1 MRGRLDH
8 LAIQSNDPER
18 LASFY
23 GKTLRM
29 AAAPLDR
36 GWICRG
42 PDRCVIIVP
51 GEPNR
56 LDFAAYR
63 VTDSRDLAGLRARL
77 RRARVAPEASPTSLF
92 SPGAVAL
99 RDPDGNLLVFGLPR
113 ARAAAMS
120 GPPARL
126 QHVVVATRA
135 IDRMVAFYTE
145 VIGLRVSDDVRDAE
159 GGLRTCFL
167 RSDEEHHSFAVFQ
180 AAENR
185 FDHHCYE
192 VGDWNLIRDW
202 ADHFAA
208 QRVGLVWGPG
218 RHGPGNNLFAFIHDP
233 DGNWIEISAE
243 LEVVADNRPVGAWPH
258 EERTLNSWGKGLL
271 RS

>member
-1 MRGRLDH
+1 VRGRLDH
-8 LAIQSNDPER
+8 LAIRSSDPER

-23 GKTLRM
+23 GKTLSM
-29 AAAPLDR
+29 TAAPRDG

-42 PDRCVIIVP
+42 PDRCLLFTP
-51 GEPNR
+51 GEANR

-63 VTDSRDLAGLRARL
+63 VADAQELAGLRARL
-77 RRARVAPEASPTSLF
+77 RAARVAPVASPTSLF
-92 SPGAVAL
+92 SPGAVAV
-99 RDPDGNLLVFGLPR
+99 RDPDGNLLVFGQPR
-113 ARAAAMS
+113 ARAAALP

-135 IDRMVAFYTE
+135 IDRMIAFYTE
-145 VIGLRVSDDVRDAE
+145 VIGLRVSDEVRDAE
-159 GGLRTCFL
+159 GVLRTCFL

-180 AAENR
+180 AAEDR

-192 VGDWNLIRDW
+192 VGDWALIRDW

-243 LEVVADNRPVGAWPH
+243 LEVVADDRPAGCWPH